1 MPPNTNQ
8 NANPKLELI
17 EELPLIVKDGHREVA
32 KILERIQS
40 ESKITLQTNEF
51 VLPKVA
57 TDLANTTGRQEYN
70 ARQWHNRLIYG
81 DNLLVMQGLLLG
93 DKDSGLES
101 MRGKIDLI
109 YIDPPYDSK
118 ADYRTKITLPNSD
131 IEQKPNVLEQFAY
144 SDTWRDGTISY
155 LRMIYPRIALMRE
168 LLSERG
174 SIYVHLDWHI
184 GHYVK
189 ILMDKIFGKENFV
202 NEIVWSYRSGGASQK
217 GSLPRKHDTILFYA
231 KNIDYIFN
239 TQYVEF
245 SDNRSAFS
253 SGYNTNTFKKADG
266 TKGRQII
273 VENKELFE
281 KNVALGKIKPD
292 EYDKVVY
299 KNSQGTLAF
308 DVFEM
313 PIINPQ
319 AKERLD
325 YATQKPEAL
334 LERIIKASSY
344 GDSPNSSLRESEANE
359 AIHKKRHRLPR
370 FC

>member
-51 VLPKVA
+51 VLPKVERGIE
-57 TDLANTTGRQEYN
+57 NTTGRQEYN
-70 ARQWHNRLIYG
+70 AKQWHNRLIYG

-202 NEIVWSYRSGGASQK
+202 NEIVWSYQGTGEPKKAFK
-217 GSLPRKHDTILFYA
+217 RKHDTILFFSKTDKYL
-231 KNIDYIFN
+231 FN
-239 TQYVEF
+239 ESEVNEPISDF
-245 SDNRSAFS
+245 SKSK
-253 SGYNTNTFKKADG
+253 YNKQD
-266 TKGRQII
+266 
-273 VENKELFE
+273 ENGFYKEI
-281 KNVALGKIKPD
+281 KHKDGKI
-292 EYDKVVY
+292 Y
-299 KNSQGTLAF
+299 KQYIKEQMRLR
-308 DVFEM
+308 DVWDI
-313 PIINPQ
+313 PIIN
-319 AKERLD
+319 AMATERLD

-344 GDSPNSSLRESEANE
+344 GENSAHNGGGTLRLAS
-359 AIHKKRHRLPR
+359 
-370 FC
+370 

>member
-8 NANPKLELI
+8 NANQPKSKLELI

-40 ESKITLQTNEF
+40 ESKITLQTNEY

-57 TDLANTTGRQEYN
+57 TDLANTTGLQEYN
-70 ARQWHNRLIYG
+70 AKQWHNRLIYG

-189 ILMDKIFGKENFV
+189 ILMDKIFGKENFR
-202 NEIVWSYRSGGASQK
+202 NEIIWCYSRWANVSTNFQRM
-217 GSLPRKHDTILFYA
+217 HDTLLFYT
-231 KNIDYIFN
+231 KNENAIFN
-239 TQYVEF
+239 EQREELKETRKRNLVEIIDGKKVSKRDEQGNVIYRTQTDKPV
-245 SDNRSAFS
+245 
-253 SGYNTNTFKKADG
+253 ADWWE
-266 TKGRQII
+266 IYP
-273 VENKELFE
+273 V
-281 KNVALGKIKPD
+281 GKT
-292 EYDKVVY
+292 
-299 KNSQGTLAF
+299 G
-308 DVFEM
+308 
-313 PIINPQ
+313 
-319 AKERLD
+319 KERLD

-344 GDSPNSSLRESEANE
+344 GENSAHNGGGLCA
-359 AIHKKRHRLPR
+359 
-370 FC
+370 

>member
-51 VLPKVA
+51 VLPKVERGIE
-57 TDLANTTGRQEYN
+57 NITGRQEYN
-70 ARQWHNRLIYG
+70 AKQWHNRLIYG

-189 ILMDKIFGKENFV
+189 ILMDKIFGKENFR
-202 NEIVWSYRSGGASQK
+202 NEIIWHYRRWTAPSKSFQK
-217 GSLPRKHDTILFYA
+217 MHDTIFLYS
-231 KNIDYIFN
+231 KNNDYIFN

-253 SGYNTNTFKKADG
+253 SGYNTNTCKKADG
-266 TKGRQII
+266 TNGMQII

-344 GDSPNSSLRESEANE
+344 GENSAHNGGGTLRLAS
-359 AIHKKRHRLPR
+359 
-370 FC
+370 